1 MFLGRLRQSWS
12 LIDASQRTFVSRV
25 LIAIVI
31 WLVVDGLVGLDV
43 YLTGF
48 VSELSLWMVHAGFD
62 GGVILE
68 YRGAVRDQFH
78 TQQLCMVGPRSVIG
92 IGHSC
97 NGKEIMFLFSAF
109 IFALPGFN
117 WQRKWVF
124 VLMGVMALAIANA
137 FRVAMLYVIM
147 RDAPEWF
154 EIAHKNIFQ
163 MVMYVIMVVIWLMF
177 MRRKG

>member
-1 MFLGRLRQSWS
+1 MFLGSLRRSWS
-12 LIDASQRTFVSRV
+12 LIDAPQRKFVSRV
-25 LIAIVI
+25 LIAIVV
-31 WLVVDGLVGLDV
+31 WLLVDGIVGMDV
-43 YLTGF
+43 YLTRF
-48 VSELSLWMVHAGFD
+48 VSEVSLWMVHVGFD
-62 GGVILE
+62 RDVLLT
-68 YRGAVRDQFH
+68 YREAVRDQFH

-109 IFALPGFN
+109 IFALPGFT
-117 WQRKWVF
+117 WKRKWLF
-124 VLMGVMALAIANA
+124 VLIGVMALSLANS

-163 MVMYVIMVVIWLMF
+163 MIMYVLMVAIWLMF

>member
-1 MFLGRLRQSWS
+1 MFLGSLKDSWS
-12 LIDASQRTFVSRV
+12 HIDATQRKFVTRV
-25 LIAIVI
+25 LFAIVV
-31 WLVVDGLVGLDV
+31 WLIVDGFVGMDV

-48 VSELSLWMVHAGFD
+48 VSEMSLWMVHVGFD
-62 GGVILE
+62 QGVILE

-78 TQQLCMVGPRSVIG
+78 TQQLCMAGPRSVIG

-117 WQRKWVF
+117 WKRKWVF
-124 VLMGVMALAIANA
+124 VLVGVMALAVANA

-163 MVMYVIMVVIWLMF
+163 MVMYVIMVAIWLMF

>member
-1 MFLGRLRQSWS
+1 MFLGSLRRSWS
-12 LIDASQRTFVSRV
+12 LIDASQRKFVTLV
-25 LIAIVI
+25 LLAIVL
-31 WLVVDGLVGLDV
+31 WLIVDGFVGMDM

-48 VSELSLWMVHAGFD
+48 VSEMSLWMVHAGFD
-62 GGVILE
+62 RGVILE

-78 TQQLCMVGPRSVIG
+78 TQQLCMVGPSSVIG

-109 IFALPGFN
+109 IFALPGF
-117 WQRKWVF
+117 QVRRKLLFVF
-124 VLMGVMALAIANA
+124 VGVMALAVANA

-163 MVMYVIMVVIWLMF
+163 MVMYVIMVAIWLLF

>member
-1 MFLGRLRQSWS
+1 MFLGSLKDSWS
-12 LIDASQRTFVSRV
+12 RIDSSQRKFVSRV
-25 LIAIVI
+25 LLAIVV
-31 WLVVDGLVGLDV
+31 WLVVDGFVGLDV

-48 VSELSLWMVHAGFD
+48 VSEMSLKMVHFGFD
-62 GGVILE
+62 RGVLLE
-68 YRGAVRDQFH
+68 YRTAVRDQFT

-109 IFALPGFN
+109 IFALPGFG
-117 WQRKWVF
+117 WRRKVLF
-124 VLMGVMALAIANA
+124 VLGGLLALALANA

-154 EIAHKNIFQ
+154 EVAHKNIFQ
-163 MVMYVIMVVIWLMF
+163 MLMYVIMVVIWLMF
-177 MRRKG
+177 LRRKG

>member
-1 MFLGRLRQSWS
+1 MFLGRLKDSWHQ
-12 LIDASQRTFVSRV
+12 IDEFQRKFVSRV

-31 WLVVDGLVGLDV
+31 WLVIDGFVGMDV

-48 VSELSLWMVHAGFD
+48 VSEMSLWMVHAGFD
-62 GGVILE
+62 QGVILE

-78 TQQLCMVGPRSVIG
+78 TQQLCMVGPSSVIG

-109 IFALPGFN
+109 IFALPGF
-117 WQRKWVF
+117 QVRRKLLF
-124 VLMGVMALAIANA
+124 VMVGVMALAVANA

-163 MVMYVIMVVIWLMF
+163 MVMYVIMVAIWLLF